1 MTRLWIIYGR
11 FVALI
16 FVGLTISP
24 VRVDGIKCVCTS
36 KACKEAGE
44 DTCETKYF
52 CYTELILS
60 TGQEF
65 GEHMITQGCTQ
76 SATPLLC
83 ETKSWVSRSKP
94 SSSSTNNND
103 EDEEDGIVERVS
115 STRPWIQMPWPR
127 LKCCDNEDYCNADR
141 LLDLSMWM
149 REREAEEEK
158 DKRRKFEK
166 EEEEGRPSIRRMNQV
181 SRGSIDSSGPSS
193 NSAASRDRILSIPS
207 DTASTIDQD
216 RGSDRLLQHR
226 VRPLHVAAFVLA
238 IAALISVLAACYV
251 ITRFLKSNPYVAGS
265 VE

>member
-1 MTRLWIIYGR
+1 MWIIYGR

-16 FVGLTISP
+16 LVDLILNP
-24 VRVDGIKCVCTS
+24 VLIDGRKCVCTS
-36 KACKEAGE
+36 KACKEAGQ
-44 DTCETKYF
+44 DSCETKYF

-60 TGQEF
+60 TSQEF

-83 ETKSWVSRSKP
+83 ETKSWVSRSKL
-94 SSSSTNNND
+94 SSPFSTNND
-103 EDEEDGIVERVS
+103 EDEEDGIIGRVS
-115 STRPWIQMPWPR
+115 STRPWIRMPWSR

-141 LLDLSMWM
+141 LLDLSMWIS
-149 REREAEEEK
+149 EGKEEEEK

-166 EEEEGRPSIRRMNQV
+166 EEEEEGKSSIKRMNQV
-181 SRGSIDSSGPSS
+181 SRESIDSSGPLT

-207 DTASTIDQD
+207 DTASTVNQEYGHDQ
-216 RGSDRLLQHR
+216 LLQHR